1 MSTESPRPA
10 GAIPDGAAREPVAPL
25 LLNPLDDVALAVS
38 AIPAQATVTLAD
50 GRRLT
55 AVEAIPAGHKM
66 AVRPILRSSV
76 VRKYG
81 QVIGHA
87 SADIACGSLVHVH
100 NLGSSVSQHAQT
112 AGADYRPVDPMDPP
126 ATFDGYVRAN
136 GRVGT
141 RNYVGVISSV
151 NCSATVTRAI
161 ASAFTGAAMARHP
174 GVDGV
179 VAITHGTGCGMGGAG
194 EGIELLRRTLRGYAD
209 HPNFAAVLVVGL
221 GCEVNQV
228 APLIADLDRH
238 EPGRVMAMTIQ
249 DAGGTREAIA
259 RGTQIVADMLT
270 MASRARRTPVSACHL
285 VVGLQCGG
293 SDGYSGITANPAL
306 GMAVDLV
313 VRHGGTAI
321 LSETPE
327 IYGAEHLLTA
337 RASTPQVAE
346 RLMDRI
352 RWWEHYTAKNGGDM
366 NNNPSPGNKAG
377 GITTILEKSL
387 GAVAKGG
394 GSGLMDVVEY
404 AQPVRTAGL
413 VFMDTPGYDPVSA
426 TGQVAGGANLI
437 CFTTGRGSTYG
448 CKPTPSLKLATN
460 TPMFERMRL
469 DMDFNAGRILDGT
482 LGLAEAGEQIFRLML
497 ATASGASTCSE
508 EHGLGDNEFVPWQ
521 LGAVM

>member
-1 MSTESPRPA
+1 
-10 GAIPDGAAREPVAPL
+10 
-25 LLNPLDDVALAVS
+25 
-38 AIPAQATVTLAD
+38 
-50 GRRLT
+50 
-55 AVEAIPAGHKM
+55 
-66 AVRPILRSSV
+66 
-76 VRKYG
+76 
-81 QVIGHA
+81 
-87 SADIACGSLVHVH
+87 
-100 NLGSSVSQHAQT
+100 
-112 AGADYRPVDPMDPP
+112 
-126 ATFDGYVRAN
+126 
-136 GRVGT
+136 
-141 RNYVGVISSV
+141 
-151 NCSATVTRAI
+151 
-161 ASAFTGAAMARHP
+161 
-174 GVDGV
+174 
-179 VAITHGTGCGMGGAG
+179 
-194 EGIELLRRTLRGYAD
+194 
-209 HPNFAAVLVVGL
+209 
-221 GCEVNQV
+221 
-228 APLIADLDRH
+228 
-238 EPGRVMAMTIQ
+238 MTIQ

-259 RGTQIVADMLT
+259 RGTEIVADMLT
-270 MASRARRTPVSACHL
+270 IASRARRTSVPACHL

-346 RLMDRI
+346 RLMERI

-394 GSGLMDVVEY
+394 GSGLMGVVEY

-497 ATASGASTCSE
+497 ATASGAATCSE
-508 EHGLGDNEFVPWQ
+508 AHGLGDNEFVPWQ